1 MKKLKWLLFIGIAF
15 YCASGVV
22 FSASPAV
29 LKPGDVLTI
38 TVKGEPE
45 LSGDRLVSQDGSI
58 NLPLIGSV
66 GVSGMK
72 ANDAAQII
80 KQQFE
85 DGFLKN
91 PIVTVTTKSG
101 STNKQE
107 ISKPVFQMS
116 ESDLTYA
123 VVDNEPLSQ
132 ISNGSSQEQVVND
145 NSEEQILIELK
156 DTANDKGIP
165 NAVLSI
171 GNKVYQT
178 NRLGQ
183 ILIKRDN
190 SNAVIIADGYKTL
203 SGSLSKLIKTGRT
216 GSPSYIKLE
225 KTRINEVVVVTV
237 VDSKSHKP
245 IRNAEIQ
252 LDGSKIL
259 TNSRGEFKISG
270 IKKEYGEVTVKK
282 RGYAVLKKVLDYKG
296 PSIISL
302 ELNKQ

>member
-1 MKKLKWLLFIGIAF
+1 MKKLKWLFIIGVAF

-45 LSGDRLVSQDGSI
+45 LSGDRLVAQDGSI

-91 PIVTVTTKSG
+91 PVVTVSTKS
-101 STNKQE
+101 SSITNKE
-107 ISKPVFQMS
+107 TSKPSSQMS

-123 VVDNEPLSQ
+123 VVDDVPLSRV
-132 ISNGSSQEQVVND
+132 SNDVSSEQVIND
-145 NSEEQILIELK
+145 NSDEQLLIELK
-156 DTANDKGIP
+156 DLVSGKGIP
-165 NAVLSI
+165 DAVLSI

-183 ILIKRDN
+183 ILVRREN
-190 SNAVIIADGYKTL
+190 TNAVIIADGYKTL
-203 SGSLSKLIKTGRT
+203 SGSLSKLIKSGKA
-216 GSPSYIKLE
+216 GSPSYINLE
-225 KTRINEVVVVTV
+225 KTKVNEVVVVTV
-237 VDSKSHKP
+237 IDSKTHKP
-245 IRNAEIQ
+245 VRNAEIH
-252 LDGSKIL
+252 LDGGKIQ

-270 IKKEYGEVTVKK
+270 IKKEYGEVTIKK
-282 RGYAVLKKVLDYKG
+282 RGYAVLKKVIDYKG
-296 PSIISL
+296 PSIISI
-302 ELNKQ
+302 EINRQ